1 MNMFRKVGNTGG
13 KLLVLVSFTLAFQ
26 GIIGASSANASCV
39 TVDQI
44 GDITSGSGSYAT
56 CGGDDRA
63 YRIPIN
69 APVVFGGV
77 TYTNIYA
84 TTNSVISFGF
94 PDSTYN
100 QFPSTPSI
108 SLGAR
113 DWVEDGFINNDGSS
127 HNGTSNP
134 NERSDEFFIIT
145 VNGNSFTV
153 DISARQFGYSEL
165 QYGNPAGYRYYY
177 QEQTTPTQS
186 ATRLILSFVR
196 DSSGVLRISSFN
208 SNDTESAYSRS
219 GCVLS
224 QGATAISLAE
234 CGIYEAATIEELT
247 TDKKTDYLVAT
258 TPLLV
263 SESKDQVICTSA
275 KLNYMIQGVQA
286 EAAKL
291 SSQTYS
297 LNVNGVSVA
306 HKSTLDKSATFEK
319 KLIPTTGTVTCSQVA
334 TQNGSQVTVESTI
347 STTEKDAAKIR
358 KAEVDKINAVFN
370 AEAKKLLETKL
381 SHLAAGD
388 MKKYSEAS
396 AQWKAALDKAQQV
409 RDLGVSAAL
418 AKEAKAPYEAGMK
431 IELKP

>member
-1 MNMFRKVGNTGG
+1 MNMFKRLRNSGG

-39 TVDQI
+39 TSNQI
-44 GDITSGSGSYAT
+44 EGITSGSGSYVT
-56 CGGDDRA
+56 CGGDDVA

-69 APVVFGGV
+69 SPVVFGGV

-84 TTNSVISFGF
+84 TTNSVISFGT
-94 PDSTYN
+94 PDTSWL

-127 HNGTSNP
+127 QSGTGNP

-153 DISARQFGYSEL
+153 DISARPFGYSEL
-165 QYGNPAGYRYYY
+165 QYGNPAGYRYWWGA
-177 QEQTTPTQS
+177 QTTPTQS

-208 SNDTESAYSRS
+208 SNDTETQYSRS

-247 TDKKTDYLVAT
+247 NDKKIDYLVAT

-275 KLNYMIQGVQA
+275 NLNYMIQGVQA

-291 SSQTYS
+291 TSQTYS

-306 HKSTLDKSATFEK
+306 HKSTLDKSAAFEK

-347 STTEKDAAKIR
+347 STAEKDAAKVR
-358 KAEVDKINAVFN
+358 KAEVDKISATFN

-381 SHLAAGD
+381 SQLALGD
-388 MKKYSEAS
+388 MKKYKEAS
-396 AQWKAALDKAQQV
+396 AQWKAALDKAQQT

>member
-1 MNMFRKVGNTGG
+1 
-13 KLLVLVSFTLAFQ
+13 
-26 GIIGASSANASCV
+26 
-39 TVDQI
+39 
-44 GDITSGSGSYAT
+44 
-56 CGGDDRA
+56 
-63 YRIPIN
+63 
-69 APVVFGGV
+69 VFV
-77 TYTNIYA
+77 
-84 TTNSVISFGF
+84 
-94 PDSTYN
+94 
-100 QFPSTPSI
+100 
-108 SLGAR
+108 
-113 DWVEDGFINNDGSS
+113 
-127 HNGTSNP
+127 
-134 NERSDEFFIIT
+134 
-145 VNGNSFTV
+145 
-153 DISARQFGYSEL
+153 
-165 QYGNPAGYRYYY
+165 
-177 QEQTTPTQS
+177 
-186 ATRLILSFVR
+186 
-196 DSSGVLRISSFN
+196 
-208 SNDTESAYSRS
+208 
-219 GCVLS
+219 
-224 QGATAISLAE
+224 
-234 CGIYEAATIEELT
+234 
-247 TDKKTDYLVAT
+247 KKTDYLVAT

-291 SSQTYS
+291 NSQTYS

-334 TQNGSQVTVESTI
+334 TQNGSQVTVESTM